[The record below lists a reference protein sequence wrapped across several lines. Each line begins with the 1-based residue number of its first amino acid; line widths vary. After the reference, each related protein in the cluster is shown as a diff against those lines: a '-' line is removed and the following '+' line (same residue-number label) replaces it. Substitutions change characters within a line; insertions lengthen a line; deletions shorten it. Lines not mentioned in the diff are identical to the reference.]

1 MNIKGVELEFIEDE
15 HLYVADGIIV
25 PSVSEI
31 LSARFGHKYDSV
43 PKDVLARAAQRGTEI
58 HAGIEAYVKSDGKDG
73 RGIRE
78 VRDFRFL
85 SKMYGFKP
93 VKSEVPVILWKDGE
107 PAAAG
112 RLDLVL
118 DYYGLCLADIKTTA
132 TLDKEYLAYQLNLYA
147 MGYEQSYGEKVE
159 RIVGI
164 HLRDGKRRV
173 VDLPLDEQIAKEI
186 WNEYEQSIS
195 DRKSHEGH

>member
-1 MNIKGVELEFIEDE
+1 MNIRGVELEFIEDE

-31 LSARFGHKYDSV
+31 LSVRFGHKYDGV
-43 PKDVLARAAQRGTEI
+43 PKDALARAAQRGTEI
-58 HAGIEAYVKSDGKDG
+58 HAGIETYVKSDGKDG

>member
-1 MNIKGVELEFIEDE
+1 MNIRGVELEFIEDE

-31 LSARFGHKYDSV
+31 LSARFGHKYDGV
-43 PKDVLARAAQRGTEI
+43 PKDALARAAQRGTEI

-93 VKSEVPVILWKDGE
+93 VKSEVPVILWKDEE

-173 VDLPLDEQIAKEI
+173 VDLPLDEKIAKEI
-186 WNEYEQSIS
+186 WDEYEQSIS
-195 DRKSHEGH
+195 DRTGHEGN

>member
-1 MNIKGVELEFIEDE
+1 MNIRGVELEFIEDV

-31 LSARFGHKYDSV
+31 LSARFGHKYDGV
-43 PKDVLARAAQRGTEI
+43 PKDALARAAQRGTEI

-73 RGIRE
+73 RNIQE

-85 SKMYGFKP
+85 SKVYGFKP

-118 DYYGLCLADIKTTA
+118 DYNGLCLADIKTTA

-164 HLRDGKRRV
+164 HLRNGKRRV